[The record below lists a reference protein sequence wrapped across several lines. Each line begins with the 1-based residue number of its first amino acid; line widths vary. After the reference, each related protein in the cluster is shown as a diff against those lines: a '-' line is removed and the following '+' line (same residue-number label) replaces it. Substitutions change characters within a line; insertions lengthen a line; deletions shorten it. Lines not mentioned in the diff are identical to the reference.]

1 MLGKIISQTSQYE
14 DKHKVQ
20 GFFMYL
26 AMLIVTSLLFWLM
39 GYDTYMQDNDWL
51 VFLYYILLNLVA
63 LVLHY
68 LAIYAIIKIKEKK
81 K

>member
-20 GFFMYL
+20 GFFLYL
-26 AMLIVTSLLFWLM
+26 VMLIVASLLFWLI
-39 GYDTYMQDNDWL
+39 GYDTYMQDSDWL

-68 LAIYAIIKIKEKK
+68 LAIYAIIKINEKK

>member
-20 GFFMYL
+20 GFFLYL
-26 AMLIVTSLLFWLM
+26 VMFIVASLLFWLI
-39 GYDTYMQDNDWL
+39 GYDTYMQDSGWL
-51 VFLYYILLNLVA
+51 VFLYYMLLNLVA
-63 LVLHY
+63 LVLHH

>member
-1 MLGKIISQTSQYE
+1 MLGKIISQISRYE
-14 DKHKVQ
+14 DKHKVL

-26 AMLIVTSLLFWLM
+26 VMLIVTSLLFWLI

-51 VFLYYILLNLVA
+51 VFLYYILLNLGA

>member
-20 GFFMYL
+20 GFFLYL
-26 AMLIVTSLLFWLM
+26 AMLIVTSLLFWLI

>member
-20 GFFMYL
+20 GFFLYL
-26 AMLIVTSLLFWLM
+26 AMLIVTSLLFWLI
-39 GYDTYMQDNDWL
+39 GYDTYMQDSDWL

-68 LAIYAIIKIKEKK
+68 LAIYTIIKIKEKK

>member
-1 MLGKIISQTSQYE
+1 M
-14 DKHKVQ
+14 HKVQ
-20 GFFMYL
+20 GFFIYL
-26 AMLIVTSLLFWLM
+26 VMLIVTSLLFWLI

>member
-1 MLGKIISQTSQYE
+1 MLGKIISHISRYE

-20 GFFMYL
+20 GFFLYL
-26 AMLIVTSLLFWLM
+26 VMLIVASLLFWLI
-39 GYDTYMQDNDWL
+39 GYDTYMQDSDWL

>member
-20 GFFMYL
+20 GFFLYL
-26 AMLIVTSLLFWLM
+26 VMLIVASLLFWLI
-39 GYDTYMQDNDWL
+39 GYDTYMQDSDWL

-63 LVLHY
+63 LVLHH
-68 LAIYAIIKIKEKK
+68 LAISAIIKIKEKK

>member
-1 MLGKIISQTSQYE
+1 MLGKIISQISRYE
-14 DKHKVQ
+14 DKHKVL
-20 GFFMYL
+20 GFFIYL
-26 AMLIVTSLLFWLM
+26 VMLIVTSLLFWLI

-68 LAIYAIIKIKEKK
+68 LAIYTIIKIKEKK

>member
-20 GFFMYL
+20 GFFLYL
-26 AMLIVTSLLFWLM
+26 VMLIVTSLLFWLI
-39 GYDTYMQDNDWL
+39 GYDTYMQDSDWL

-68 LAIYAIIKIKEKK
+68 LAIYTIIKIKEKK

>member
-20 GFFMYL
+20 GFFLYL
-26 AMLIVTSLLFWLM
+26 VMLIVASLLFWLI
-39 GYDTYMQDNDWL
+39 GYDTYMQDSYWL

-63 LVLHY
+63 LVLHH
-68 LAIYAIIKIKEKK
+68 LAIYTIIKIKEKK

>member
-20 GFFMYL
+20 GFFIYL
-26 AMLIVTSLLFWLM
+26 VMLIVASLLFWLI
-39 GYDTYMQDNDWL
+39 GYDTYMQDSGWL

-68 LAIYAIIKIKEKK
+68 LAINAIIKIKEKK

>member
-20 GFFMYL
+20 GFFIYL
-26 AMLIVTSLLFWLM
+26 VMLIVTSLLFWLI
-39 GYDTYMQDNDWL
+39 GYDTYMQDSGWL

>member
-14 DKHKVQ
+14 DKHKVL
-20 GFFMYL
+20 GFFLYL
-26 AMLIVTSLLFWLM
+26 AMLIVTSLLFWLI
-39 GYDTYMQDNDWL
+39 GYDTYMQDSDWL

-63 LVLHY
+63 LVLHH

>member
-20 GFFMYL
+20 GFFLYL
-26 AMLIVTSLLFWLM
+26 VMFIVASLLFWLI
-39 GYDTYMQDNDWL
+39 GYDTYMQDSDWL

>member
-20 GFFMYL
+20 GFFLYL
-26 AMLIVTSLLFWLM
+26 VMLIVASILFSLI
-39 GYDTYMQDNDWL
+39 GYDIERQESDWMQW
-51 VFLYYILLNLVA
+51 LYYILLNVVA
-63 LVLHY
+63 LVLHHV
-68 LAIYAIIKIKEKK
+68 AIYALIKIKEKK

>member
-1 MLGKIISQTSQYE
+1 M
-14 DKHKVQ
+14 HKVQ
-20 GFFMYL
+20 GFFLYL
-26 AMLIVTSLLFWLM
+26 AMLIVASLLFWLI
-39 GYDTYMQDNDWL
+39 GYDTYMQDSGWL

>member
-1 MLGKIISQTSQYE
+1 MLGKIISQISRYE
-14 DKHKVQ
+14 DKHKVL
-20 GFFMYL
+20 GFFLYL
-26 AMLIVTSLLFWLM
+26 LMLIVASLMFWLI

-51 VFLYYILLNLVA
+51 VFLYYILLNLGA

-68 LAIYAIIKIKEKK
+68 LAIYTIIKIKEKK

>member
-20 GFFMYL
+20 GFFLYL
-26 AMLIVTSLLFWLM
+26 LMLIVASLLFWLI
-39 GYDTYMQDNDWL
+39 GYDTYMQDSGWL

>member
-20 GFFMYL
+20 GFFLYL
-26 AMLIVTSLLFWLM
+26 AMLIVTSLLFWLI
-39 GYDTYMQDNDWL
+39 GYDTYMQDSGWL

>member
-20 GFFMYL
+20 GFFLYL
-26 AMLIVTSLLFWLM
+26 AMLIVASLLFWLI
-39 GYDTYMQDNDWL
+39 GYDTYMQDSDWL

>member
-1 MLGKIISQTSQYE
+1 MLGKIISHISRYE
-14 DKHKVQ
+14 DKNKVQ
-20 GFFMYL
+20 GFFLYL
-26 AMLIVTSLLFWLM
+26 VMLIVTSLLFWLI

-51 VFLYYILLNLVA
+51 VFLYYILLNLGA

>member
-26 AMLIVTSLLFWLM
+26 AMLIVTSLLFWLI
-39 GYDTYMQDNDWL
+39 GYDTYMQDSGWL

-68 LAIYAIIKIKEKK
+68 LEIYAIIKIKEKK

>member
-1 MLGKIISQTSQYE
+1 MLGKIISHISRYE

-20 GFFMYL
+20 GFFIYL
-26 AMLIVTSLLFWLM
+26 VMLIVTSLLFWLI
-39 GYDTYMQDNDWL
+39 GYDTYMQDSDWL

>member
-20 GFFMYL
+20 GFFLYL
-26 AMLIVTSLLFWLM
+26 VMLIVASLLFSLI
-39 GYDTYMQDNDWL
+39 GYDIDRQESDWMQWL
-51 VFLYYILLNLVA
+51 YFILLNLVA
-63 LVLHY
+63 MVLHY

>member
-14 DKHKVQ
+14 DKHKVH
-20 GFFMYL
+20 GFFLYL
-26 AMLIVTSLLFWLM
+26 VMLIVTSLLFWLI
-39 GYDTYMQDNDWL
+39 GYDPYMQDNDWL

-63 LVLHY
+63 LVLHH

>member
-20 GFFMYL
+20 GFFLYL
-26 AMLIVTSLLFWLM
+26 VMLIVASLLFWLI
-39 GYDTYMQDNDWL
+39 GYDTYMQDSGWL
-51 VFLYYILLNLVA
+51 VFLYYMLLNLVA
-63 LVLHY
+63 LVLHH
-68 LAIYAIIKIKEKK
+68 LAIYTIIKIKEKK

>member
-20 GFFMYL
+20 GFFLYL
-26 AMLIVTSLLFWLM
+26 VMLIVASLLFWLI
-39 GYDTYMQDNDWL
+39 GYDTYMQDSDWL

-63 LVLHY
+63 LVLHH
-68 LAIYAIIKIKEKK
+68 LAIYAIIKIKEKNK
-81 K
+81 

>member
-20 GFFMYL
+20 GFFIYL
-26 AMLIVTSLLFWLM
+26 VMLIVASLLFWLI
-39 GYDTYMQDNDWL
+39 GYDTYMQDSGWL

>member
-20 GFFMYL
+20 GFFLYL
-26 AMLIVTSLLFWLM
+26 VMLIVASLLFWLI
-39 GYDTYMQDNDWL
+39 GYDTYMQDSDWL